1 MTIRE
6 LRGYLEGHPDDGE
19 VWMETGFGLS
29 SPVER
34 IKLLN
39 FRGPKEHDLL
49 IGPREGHEWANGH
62 ADSRIWAAWKDDPEL
77 AAVARELIDDG
88 VYGCTTMLNEWIR
101 RMKERLSN
109 DDEPSRNDTDHQLSD

>member
-6 LRGYLEGHPDDGE
+6 LREYLAGYPDDGE
-19 VWMETGFGLS
+19 VWMETGLGLS

-34 IKLLN
+34 IELLN
-39 FRGPKEHDLL
+39 FRGPKEHDIL
-49 IGPREGHEWANGH
+49 IGPRAGHEWANGH

-77 AAVARELIDDG
+77 AAVARELIDDD
-88 VYGCTTMLNEWIR
+88 GCTTMLTEWIR

-109 DDEPSRNDTDHQLSD
+109 DNKPSRNDTDDKLSD